1 MATTKPIIV
10 LVHGAWQT
18 AAQWHP
24 LAQGL
29 INSGFTVLKPQ
40 GASSGTNAV
49 AIRGKTYQD
58 DVAVIHSTIE
68 SHLSAGMEI
77 VLVSHSYGGIPA
89 SAAAEGHQVH
99 ERAARGLP
107 GGIKHVVYLAAF
119 AFPARELSLLMA
131 LGGDYAPFMNNKGD
145 VIALGEGAKDA
156 LYNDTE
162 PELANQLLAAGVQQS
177 TASFETPQTFCAAD
191 VSVPKTY
198 VLAEDDHALPPDAQ
212 EGMVKAL
219 NNVSVVRVKAGHC
232 VHLNPEVVPKLVEA
246 ITAAAQA

>member
-40 GASSGTNAV
+40 GASSGTNAA

-68 SHLSAGMEI
+68 SHLSAGKEI

-89 SAAAEGHQVH
+89 SAAAEGYQVH

-177 TASFETPQTFCAAD
+177 TASFEIPQTFCAVD